1 MAKVIFRRG
10 TTAELNNI
18 PVTDGA
24 VLFNKETFKIFV
36 DDGTQRLQ
44 YGGDTDLIANVSD
57 ATVQNAFSASATV
70 DLFLQKTACINSK
83 STALAVT
90 QDNIPLGC
98 KAFKEEIGTTD
109 HSSVGNGTVSD
120 ALVKL
125 KGEILT
131 GTLASGATTLTLT
144 SSTLTNNSTLSFFT
158 SNYKVVPKNV
168 TTNTSTKKITL
179 TFSAQSSSTQVKVIV
194 RNL

>member
-1 MAKVIFRRG
+1 MS
-10 TTAELNNI
+10 T
-18 PVTDGA
+18 
-24 VLFNKETFKIFV
+24 VLFKRTDNIDDIPITNGLLLFDTANHKIYM
-36 DDGTQRLQ
+36 DNGSTRLQ
-44 YGGDTDLIANVSD
+44 YGGDTDLISNVAD
-57 ATVQNAFSASATV
+57 ATVVNTFSAEAS
-70 DLFLQKTACINSK
+70 LNIFPQKTTVIDTKAS
-83 STALAVT
+83 ALAVT
-90 QDNIPLGC
+90 SDHIPLGC

-144 SSTLTNNSTLSFFT
+144 SSTLTSNSTLSFFT